1 MGGLFI
7 ISHGTCKYLVPK
19 IMVNENNLRSNEL
32 LYLVLVPVKALYPV
46 ATSPNQ
52 FDYISYIYLLAPVS
66 LAIIN
71 PIGFTFMELN
81 KNLSSKKMDMK
92 QVRQSR
98 AYIASFPRLPVL
110 AGSTWGPTHLIKREL
125 GD

>member
-1 MGGLFI
+1 MLFWF
-7 ISHGTCKYLVPK
+7 
-19 IMVNENNLRSNEL
+19 
-32 LYLVLVPVKALYPV
+32 PVKALYPV
-46 ATSPNQ
+46 ATSPSQ

-92 QVRQSR
+92 QVRQCGL
-98 AYIASFPRLPVL
+98 SFTGRLHISLRVCPSCQNTLGGWEWRVE
-110 AGSTWGPTHLIKREL
+110 EL
-125 GD
+125 E